1 LEPAHARE
9 VFAGRLIRVAVETWP
24 TGVREIV
31 HHPGACAVLALTAA
45 DKVVLVR
52 QYREAV
58 RESLLEIPAGVMDVQ
73 GEDGAGCAARELL
86 EETGY
91 RAAAPLE
98 PLGWIFTSPGFA
110 DERIELFVARDVV
123 PSEPGPRPDE
133 DIEVVLLPLAEAARA
148 IADGRIVDA
157 KTIVALLL

>member
-1 LEPAHARE
+1 MEPAHTRE
-9 VFAGRLIRVAVETWP
+9 VFGGRLIRVAVESWP
-24 TGVREIV
+24 TGEREIV

-45 DKVVLVR
+45 DEVVLVR

-58 RESLLEIPAGVMDVQ
+58 RESLLEIPAGVLDVE

-91 RAAAPLE
+91 RADAPLE
-98 PLGWIFTSPGFA
+98 RLGWIYTSPGFA
-110 DERIELFVARDVV
+110 DERIGLFLARDVE
-123 PSEPGPRPDE
+123 PSDPKPNTDE

>member
-1 LEPAHARE
+1 LEPAHIRE
-9 VFAGRLIRVAVETWP
+9 VFGGRLIRVAVETWP
-24 TGVREIV
+24 TGEREIV

-45 DKVVLVR
+45 DEVVLVR

-58 RESLLEIPAGVMDVQ
+58 RESLLEIPAGVLDVE

-91 RAAAPLE
+91 RADAPLE
-98 PLGWIFTSPGFA
+98 LLGWIYTSPGFA
-110 DERIELFVARDVV
+110 DERIELFVAGNVE
-123 PSEPGPRPDE
+123 PSDPKPNTDE
-133 DIEVVLLPLAEAARA
+133 GIEVVLLPLAEAARA